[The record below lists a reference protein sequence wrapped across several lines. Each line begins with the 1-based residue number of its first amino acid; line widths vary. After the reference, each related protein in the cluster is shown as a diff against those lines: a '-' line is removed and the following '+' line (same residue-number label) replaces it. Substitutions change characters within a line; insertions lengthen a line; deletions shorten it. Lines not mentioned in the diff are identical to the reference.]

1 MEVLNHLSGYLVV
14 RITGFSPERFLNM
27 CNHHDISIWNL
38 KNDGNS
44 YLLHMHASDFK
55 KLRKIVKKTHMKV
68 RIEEKHGLPFW
79 LFRYRKRKL
88 FFSGI
93 LCSILLLFFLS
104 LHIWNIEI
112 TGNSYETDETIL
124 SYLRTQGVYDGMWKK
139 DVQCAE
145 IAAALREDFNNLT
158 WVSVSLDG
166 TKLTIKVKENQ
177 DTLLSETGTKEISQS
192 AAEENTDS
200 TSGTDLI
207 ADKSGTVI
215 SVITRSGTPLV
226 HSGDRIKKG
235 ASLVTGRIDI
245 LNDAKEVVGYRYVDS
260 HADVIIQSG
269 RKYSEKLPYEYKN
282 KTYTG
287 KEQKGYYLNVF
298 DYQFFLGTKTS
309 SYKQGDQLVR
319 EHQIRLSDSFYLPVY
334 YGVKTY
340 REYTY
345 EKTKYTK
352 DEAKRKLSDDFQVF
366 CRNLAEKGV
375 EITENSVK
383 IHVGKNEAEISGT
396 LTVREK
402 ATKRKKTK
410 IAPLPEQTEVQEETQ

>member
-1 MEVLNHLSGYLVV
+1 MEVLNNLSGYLVI

-55 KLRKIVKKTHMKV
+55 KLKKIVKKTHMKV

-112 TGNSYETDETIL
+112 TGNSYDTDETII

-177 DTLLSETGTKEISQS
+177 DSLAISEDVSDKKASK
-192 AAEENTDS
+192 AADSENG
-200 TSGTDLI
+200 SGTDLI
-207 ADKSGTVI
+207 AHKSGKVI

-226 HSGDRIKKG
+226 HSGDSVKKG
-235 ASLVTGRIDI
+235 ASLVSGRIDI

-260 HADVIIQSG
+260 DADVIIQSSM
-269 RKYSEKLPYEYKN
+269 KYNEKLPYEYKN

-287 KEQKGYYLNVF
+287 KEQKGYYLNIF

-309 SYKQGDQLVR
+309 SYKQGEQILR
-319 EHQIRLSDSFYLPVY
+319 EHQVRLSNSFYLPIY

-352 DEAKRKLSDDFQVF
+352 DEAKRKLSNDFQVF

-383 IHVGKNEAEISGT
+383 IHVGKNEAELSGT

-402 ATKRKKTK
+402 ATKRKTSE
-410 IAPLPEQTEVQEETQ
+410 IVPLPEQPEVQEETQ